1 MDASMDGGHTG
12 EVLAMDASMDGRHIG
27 EAVKVDASMDG
38 GHSGEAVVVNAS
50 MDCGHTGEAVAVDA
64 SMDGSNRQFC
74 SKFINKLQLLLYIIV
89 LLLLEIPSGK
99 KRKCENFQIDECCT
113 VNRYCER
120 GQGREV
126 NIVKYGPVT

>member
-1 MDASMDGGHTG
+1 MDGGHSGDAVAMDASMDGGHTG
-12 EVLAMDASMDGRHIG
+12 EVVA
-27 EAVKVDASMDG
+27 VDASMNG
-38 GHSGEAVVVNAS
+38 
-50 MDCGHTGEAVAVDA
+50 CHTGEAVAVDA
-64 SMDGSNRQFC
+64 SKNGSNRQFC

-89 LLLLEIPSGK
+89 LLLLEIPSVK